1 MAGRTPVGGRT
12 LLLALLALALLQWAS
27 TPLLAQEE
35 GCTLASGFWK
45 NHPGLWP
52 VTELTLDGF
61 TYTQAEL
68 IELLETPP
76 QGDASLILAH
86 ALIAAMLN
94 VAFGAEVPADVAAAL
109 DAAQAWLIANRDTD
123 GRLPFGITG
132 GPERAEAIAISEV
145 LNAYNEGSLGPGPCH
160 DSE

>member
-1 MAGRTPVGGRT
+1 MVGRTPVGGRT
-12 LLLALLALALLQWAS
+12 LLLALLALALLRWAS
-27 TPLLAQEE
+27 TPLWAQEE
-35 GCTLASGFWK
+35 GCTLAPGFWK
-45 NHPGLWP
+45 AHPGAWP
-52 VTELTLDGF
+52 VTELTIDGS
-61 TYTQAEL
+61 TYTQKEL

-86 ALIAAMLN
+86 AVITAMLN
-94 VAFGAEVPADVAAAL
+94 VAIGAEVPGDVAAAL